1 MVINNKIER
10 LNMENW
16 KLDASF
22 FSLVSTKEVSNP
34 ISYGPEDEACCNDCG
49 CEN

>member
-10 LNMENW
+10 LNMDNW
-16 KLDASF
+16 KLDDSF
-22 FSLVSTKEVSNP
+22 FSLISTKEVSNP